1 MNIKEFAKKNKKK
14 IIVAA
19 AVGGT
24 VAACF
29 ILKKKYGGSLLT
41 GETTQ
46 GADGVVK
53 AKIPSTLPVTPE
65 LASLGVDRIENYS
78 GAIELMLENYEL
90 TVEELGE
97 FGKLLTEIPD
107 ANITKDS
114 GCWLLVNVAKDTN
127 PVPDAVKAVTEA
139 AEVVG

>member
-24 VAACF
+24 VAAYI
-29 ILKKKYGGSLLT
+29 ILKKKCGGSLLT
-41 GETTQ
+41 EATQ
-46 GADGVVK
+46 EAGDAVK
-53 AKIPSTLPVTPE
+53 AKVPPHLPVTPE
-65 LASLGVDRIENYS
+65 LASLGVDQIENYS
-78 GAIELMLENYEL
+78 GAIELMVDSYEL

-107 ANITKDS
+107 ANITKDC
-114 GCWLLVNVAKDTN
+114 GCWLLVNVAKDTK

-139 AEVVG
+139 AEVAG